1 VEPAPAREASDAG
14 LKMAL
19 SSPVVPS
26 ALPVLLSADFVSV
39 DGAASQVAVS
49 AHVDLK
55 AVSFVGEN
63 DRHLGT
69 VETATAVFD
78 EAGGIVATLEPE
90 RAALDLTDESY
101 AAALET
107 GLDYQ
112 RLASL
117 KPGRYRVRLAVREAE
132 TGKLG
137 GASQWVEVPD
147 LSDGRLVLS
156 SLFLLRDAGPPVAPG
171 TAPSLRG
178 VQAWRRF
185 RRGEK
190 LYVQL
195 FAYNSRKD
203 ASGTTSLVA
212 HAEIWRQGVMLAAS
226 APEPI
231 PQGERGAPQVEHTRS
246 IKLEPFPPG
255 DYEVR
260 LVVTDQNSLQMTSRQ
275 AAFVVE

>member
-1 VEPAPAREASDAG
+1 
-14 LKMAL
+14 MAL
-19 SSPVVPS
+19 ASPVVPS
-26 ALPVLLSADFVSV
+26 ALPVLLSADFVST

-69 VETATAVFD
+69 LETAAAVFD

-90 RAALDLTDESY
+90 RAALELTDESY
-101 AAALET
+101 AVALET

-112 RLASL
+112 RLAPI
-117 KPGRYRVRLAVREAE
+117 KPGRYRVRLAVRESE

-137 GASQWVEVPD
+137 GAAQWIEVPD

-156 SLFLLRDAGPPVAPG
+156 NLFLLRDAGPSAEAG
-171 TAPSLRG
+171 AGLSLRG
-178 VQAWRRF
+178 AQAWRRF

-203 ASGTTSLVA
+203 AAGATRLVA
-212 HAEIWRQGVMLAAS
+212 QAEIWRQGVMLAAS
-226 APEPI
+226 APELV
-231 PQGERGAPQVEHTRS
+231 PQGDPGAPQVEHTRS
-246 IKLEPFPPG
+246 IKLAPFPPG

-275 AAFVVE
+275 AAFVIE